1 MTYNSLTPLTHPLEY
16 RQINVRYRD
25 PKTKKLR
32 TMIEDAKAPNIW
44 AVHDVR
50 ESYSVPGC
58 FALELMDDFEALED
72 RLAGRT

>member
-1 MTYNSLTPLTHPLEY
+1 
-16 RQINVRYRD
+16 
-25 PKTKKLR
+25 
-32 TMIEDAKAPNIW
+32 MIEDAKAPNIW

>member
-1 MTYNSLTPLTHPLEY
+1 
-16 RQINVRYRD
+16 
-25 PKTKKLR
+25 
-32 TMIEDAKAPNIW
+32 MIEDAKAPNIW

-50 ESYSVPGC
+50 ENYSISGC